1 MYVINVHR
9 IKFSSACGWFLNW
22 GVCKVSNNCETVVRS
37 RRKSKKQW
45 NRGRFNIILR
55 HVNIWVY
62 WYICICE
69 ILKWALATHWWHIN
83 QNWPLKL
90 GDGVYAVNAIRLFV
104 LAIST
109 VDAICLTHIANAS
122 FAVCSSKV
130 MSNFILISYK
140 FFLEHK
146 PTIAYLK
153 IEWSINLFKY
163 PPSVAYGI

>member
-1 MYVINVHR
+1 MCI
-9 IKFSSACGWFLNW
+9 
-22 GVCKVSNNCETVVRS
+22 VSNFQAPVVGSWTEASAKYQITVKLLWGLEE
-37 RRKSKKQW
+37 KSKKQW